1 MASIMG
7 KLFGGS
13 TKTKTSP
20 WAPAAQFLTGANGH
34 TSLLQEMENNY
45 LQNRDTVNPAMQ
57 GIQQYQQLLEQRMSD
72 PSFNEATHGGI
83 NAMRGAY
90 NTNFGPVAGIQGA
103 GIDGVNNVNA
113 QRVRAGQTNLTNA
126 RQGQGVLDPTSA
138 MGRLL
143 SGRPDTQYLDQQAN
157 AIQRNAARNLMENVM
172 PGLRSEAV
180 VSGQYGGSRQGLA
193 EGLAMSRLNQDLA
206 PSITGMY
213 SNALE
218 NAQGRMA
225 GTASE
230 LNQQAYQN
238 AANNIDRRLNAAQFN
253 AGNNLQAQQ
262 FNANNALNTQQFNAN
277 KAQDTQQFNANLGL
291 QNNQFGL
298 QQANQNL
305 NNFGQ
310 GLNFLG
316 AGLGLQDQNM
326 SNYINTLK
334 MPQDLRQENIDE
346 YARLV
351 MQAAGLGGTT
361 KTTKSPGIIP
371 AAAGVAATIAGAMT
385 GKPSAISAGA
395 NSLADM
401 GK

>member
-90 NTNFGPVAGIQGA
+90 NTNFGPVAGIQG
-103 GIDGVNNVNA
+103 
-113 QRVRAGQTNLTNA
+113 AGQTNLTNA

-253 AGNNLQAQQ
+253 A
-262 FNANNALNTQQFNAN
+262 
-277 KAQDTQQFNANLGL
+277 NLGL

-346 YARLV
+346 YARLA

-385 GKPSAISAGA
+385 GNPSAISAGA
-395 NSLADM
+395 KSLADM